1 MSYRILTK
9 NGIDNTNID
18 GARGEYFNSGMRD
31 GIVQGVLNEGLFTA
45 TASNIISLDTCE
57 LRIAGHRIVI
67 DEPVYHTFTNAPS
80 TDTRYAFVVQ
90 IVVDDNQ
97 NVDFS
102 LFVQTASTPLIQN
115 DLYKNIT
122 GVGTYQV
129 EIGRFTLLTS
139 LTIEDVVRTIDV
151 ITGGIG
157 KGNGGK
163 INIGDVTTQTLDP
176 DVDAEVDVDSRY
188 EEEEGKEYLDFKFS
202 IPKGDKGDKGETG
215 LSTTIT
221 DITASVDNNVGTPN
235 VVITEGGEET
245 ARTYD
250 FAFHNLK
257 GDKGDKGEQGP
268 QGEQGEQGEQGL
280 FCNWPYRT
288 TVGPGFGNKDI
299 TDVGFNVAPKEGQYI
314 CVYWVNTSNNDT
326 YLVFGNASNIEVAD
340 QANRRYNL
348 TIFIET
354 HVGLKGEQGADGKD
368 ALTTSY
374 VFSETTDPNPQDI
387 MLIDDDEFNRT
398 PENDEDLIVL
408 WNNTTTGDT
417 FICNCKTITNISAVG
432 TNVKIL
438 NYYKLNASGDAGG
451 TVAELVPSG
460 TDINTYRGENYW
472 GKTFYAGGNNTVQNT
487 PIAGIAFSLEVL
499 RSGAFATT
507 QRITMLAVG
516 SNNQPTVYTRSVS
529 DSTTTSADGTWT
541 AWTEVAEEQGEYPSM
556 GAGKFIGTRVAEN
569 TDLNSLIPSSSKT
582 ALHYYC
588 DSIAAA
594 QTFENCPVDVPFN
607 MITFAPQASGGRY
620 SQILFAISMPEMIFS
635 RYCNNNSWSAWR
647 QYATTDGTYPDMT
660 VGKASG
666 DGNGNQI
673 IAHSSKNTLLD
684 GTTSYNFNDYVE
696 WGNYELHGTPDNPL
710 VNAPTST
717 SNPSSSNADWYLSV
731 FKRDS
736 VYVTQV
742 VYSVRS
748 DAAMAIRVLSNGNW
762 GEWKTIGEGGGS
774 GDYDLLYSMFSED
787 ESVNF
792 GHTSGLMAGDSIAL
806 NTKPYNRLKIY
817 AWLNTIPAQI
827 DVKINDTI
835 KNEFVL
841 SATPST
847 FTGFYFLKVQLTTVK
862 TRFLVLK
869 YSTFTFNSADGTFDF
884 VQGTAHPNFYIYRIE
899 GYEKINA

>member
-1 MSYRILTK
+1 MAYKILTK
-9 NGIDNTNID
+9 NGIDNSNID

-102 LFVQTASTPLIQN
+102 LFVQSASTPLIQN
-115 DLYKNIT
+115 DLYKTIS
-122 GVGTYQV
+122 GAGTYQV

-151 ITGGIG
+151 ITGGTG
-157 KGNGGK
+157 KGSGAN
-163 INIGDVTTQTLDP
+163 INIGNVTTLTLDS
-176 DVDAEVDVDSRY
+176 DVNAEVDVSERY
-188 EEEEGKEYLDFKFS
+188 EEDEGKEYLDFQFG
-202 IPKGDKGDKGETG
+202 IPKGDK
-215 LSTTIT
+215 
-221 DITASVDNNVGTPN
+221 
-235 VVITEGGEET
+235 
-245 ARTYD
+245 
-250 FAFHNLK
+250 
-257 GDKGDKGEQGP
+257 
-268 QGEQGEQGEQGL
+268 
-280 FCNWPYRT
+280 
-288 TVGPGFGNKDI
+288 
-299 TDVGFNVAPKEGQYI
+299 
-314 CVYWVNTSNNDT
+314 
-326 YLVFGNASNIEVAD
+326 
-340 QANRRYNL
+340 
-348 TIFIET
+348 
-354 HVGLKGEQGADGKD
+354 
-368 ALTTSY
+368 
-374 VFSETTDPNPQDI
+374 
-387 MLIDDDEFNRT
+387 
-398 PENDEDLIVL
+398 
-408 WNNTTTGDT
+408 
-417 FICNCKTITNISAVG
+417 
-432 TNVKIL
+432 
-438 NYYKLNASGDAGG
+438 GDAGG

-472 GKTFYAGGNNTVQNT
+472 GKTFYAGGSNTVQNT

-673 IAHSSKNTLLD
+673 IAHSSRNTLLD

-717 SNPSSSNADWYLSV
+717 SNPSSSNSDWYLSV

-748 DAAMAIRVLSNGNW
+748 DAAMAIRVLANGNW

-792 GHTSGLMAGDSIAL
+792 GYTSGLMAGDSIAL

-817 AWLNTIPAQI
+817 AWLNSIPAQI

-869 YSTFTFNSADGTFDF
+869 YSTFTYNTTDGTFDF

>member
-1 MSYRILTK
+1 MSYKILTK
-9 NGIDNTNID
+9 NGIDNSNID

-31 GIVQGVLNEGLFTA
+31 GIVQGALNEGLFTA

-67 DEPVYHTFTNAPS
+67 DEPVYHAFSNAPS
-80 TDTRYAFVVQ
+80 TDTRYAFVAQ
-90 IVVDDNQ
+90 IVVDENQ

-151 ITGGIG
+151 ITGG
-157 KGNGGK
+157 
-163 INIGDVTTQTLDP
+163 
-176 DVDAEVDVDSRY
+176 
-188 EEEEGKEYLDFKFS
+188 
-202 IPKGDKGDKGETG
+202 
-215 LSTTIT
+215 
-221 DITASVDNNVGTPN
+221 
-235 VVITEGGEET
+235 
-245 ARTYD
+245 
-250 FAFHNLK
+250 
-257 GDKGDKGEQGP
+257 GDKGEQ
-268 QGEQGEQGEQGL
+268 
-280 FCNWPYRT
+280 
-288 TVGPGFGNKDI
+288 
-299 TDVGFNVAPKEGQYI
+299 
-314 CVYWVNTSNNDT
+314 
-326 YLVFGNASNIEVAD
+326 
-340 QANRRYNL
+340 
-348 TIFIET
+348 
-354 HVGLKGEQGADGKD
+354 GEQGADGKD

-417 FICNCKTITNISAVG
+417 FICNCKTIVGISASG

-438 NYYKLNASGDAGG
+438 NYYKLNASGGGGGSDGNNPIASFTYLTPNISNVYYNESYGIDITGEGYYSDNLGGHTINSTGMTLPIIAGEGISITPDENNHIVISSTGSGGSGG
-451 TVAELVPSG
+451 TVAELVPNG

-472 GKTFYAGGNNTVQNT
+472 GRTFYAGGQNTVQNL
-487 PIAGIAFSLEVL
+487 PYSNGAGFSLEIL
-499 RSGAFATT
+499 RAGTYSTV
-507 QRITMLAVG
+507 QRLSAIISLG
-516 SNNQPTVYTRSVS
+516 NEHPTVYTRSVT
-529 DSTTTSADGTWT
+529 DTATAANGTWSE
-541 AWTEVAEEQGEYPSM
+541 WQEVAEAQGEYPSM

-594 QTFENCPVDVPFN
+594 QTFENCPVDAPFN
-607 MITFAPQASGGRY
+607 MITFAPQTSGGRY

-635 RYCNNNSWSAWR
+635 RYCNDNSWSAWR

-660 VGKASG
+660 VGKAQS
-666 DGNGNQI
+666 DENGNGLMSHATRN
-673 IAHSSKNTLLD
+673 KLLN
-684 GTTSYNFNDYVE
+684 GTTSYDFNDYVE
-696 WGNYELHGTPDNPL
+696 WGNYELHGTPDDPL

-787 ESVNF
+787 ESINF
-792 GHTSGLMAGDSIAL
+792 GYTSGLMAGDSIAL

-869 YSTFTFNSADGTFDF
+869 YSTFTYNTTDGTFDF